1 MPSVGEELKRER
13 ELRGITL
20 KEIADETK
28 IAVRVLEAIE
38 SDRLDTIIGEFYR
51 RAGMRAYARYLGID
65 DDRIVATHQFRSSDG
80 SLETGLSE
88 SGAIDWKDRFAEL
101 PSRLATKWVALV
113 LVGLALSG
121 AAVAVWPGGGVEAE
135 RTAVSPSVVTKQVEK
150 PVAEPVIREEL
161 AKELS
166 SEAPLSLLLK
176 VDEQCW
182 LEVQADGA
190 LVAQGLMLR
199 GYQTEIQAQE
209 EVRLW
214 LGNAGG
220 ISIWVNGNPGLPLGR
235 LGQVRKDVRITPEN
249 LSEFIVPEDSSD
261 DISPEP
267 ADDIREE
274 ATTGP
279 PPIQM

>member
-20 KEIADETK
+20 EEIADETK
-28 IAVRVLEAIE
+28 IAVRVLEAID
-38 SDRLDTIIGEFYR
+38 SDRLDTITGEFYR
-51 RAGMRAYARYLGID
+51 RASMRAYARYLGID
-65 DDRIVATHQFRSSDG
+65 DDRVVATYEFRSSDG

-88 SGAIDWKDRFAEL
+88 SGPNWKVRFAEL
-101 PSRLATKWVALV
+101 SGGPATKWVVLV

-121 AAVAVWPGGGVEAE
+121 AAVAVWPGGGTEAE
-135 RTAVSPSVVTKQVEK
+135 QTAVSPTVVTKQVDK
-150 PVAEPVIREEL
+150 PVTEPVIREEL

-166 SEAPLSLLLK
+166 DEAPLRLLLK

-199 GYQTEIQAQE
+199 GYQTQIQAQE

-220 ISIWVNGNPGLPLGR
+220 ISIWLNGNPGLPLGR

-249 LSEFIVPEDSSD
+249 LTEFIVPEDSSD
-261 DISPEP
+261 DIGPEP